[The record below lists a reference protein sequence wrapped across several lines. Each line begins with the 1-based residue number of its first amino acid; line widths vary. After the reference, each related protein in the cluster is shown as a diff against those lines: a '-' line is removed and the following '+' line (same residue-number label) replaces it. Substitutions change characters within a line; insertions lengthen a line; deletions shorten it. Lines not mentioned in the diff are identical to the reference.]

1 MNIEQFVAQ
10 TEGEWRSMRSAHS
23 LAFQQFEDVLSEIS
37 VQKISETNSD
47 LQTILKKEGGLSVS
61 DIKSPFLMKWAAE
74 SDWEPDDPNDVA
86 NGQCIIVPI
95 PKDGKSGVLLRSI
108 GYAESIAA
116 KSAYSFLDDGTF
128 VLKTKYDQSI
138 AEERIWFIS
147 ENVRCRSSVLKTSE
161 GSGILQTSFSSEVR
175 RLTKA

>member
-1 MNIEQFVAQ
+1 MPP
-10 TEGEWRSMRSAHS
+10 
-23 LAFQQFEDVLSEIS
+23 IS
-37 VQKISETNSD
+37 
-47 LQTILKKEGGLSVS
+47 SVS
-61 DIKSPFLMKWAAE
+61 IPDRHQGA
-74 SDWEPDDPNDVA
+74 SDQRDL
-86 NGQCIIVPI
+86 IVPM
-95 PKDGKSGVLLRSI
+95 PKNEKSGILIRSI

-116 KSAYSFLDDGTF
+116 RSEYKFLDDGTF

-175 RLTKA
+175 RLTKS

>member
-1 MNIEQFVAQ
+1 MPCVAGLFLANVIAKFARLEKPEIVTLSVECCYQ
-10 TEGEWRSMRSAHS
+10 NVGIATSA
-23 LAFQQFEDVLSEIS
+23 VLSM
-37 VQKISETNSD
+37 
-47 LQTILKKEGGLSVS
+47 
-61 DIKSPFLMKWAAE
+61 F
-74 SDWEPDDPNDVA
+74 DDPNDVA
-86 NGQCIIVPI
+86 SGQCIIVPI
-95 PKDGKSGVLLRSI
+95 PNNEQSGILLRSV

-116 KSAYSFLDDGTF
+116 RSEYNFLDDGTF

-175 RLTKA
+175 RLTKS

>member
-1 MNIEQFVAQ
+1 M
-10 TEGEWRSMRSAHS
+10 
-23 LAFQQFEDVLSEIS
+23 
-37 VQKISETNSD
+37 
-47 LQTILKKEGGLSVS
+47 
-61 DIKSPFLMKWAAE
+61 MKWAAE

-86 NGQCIIVPI
+86 NGECIIVPI
-95 PKDGKSGVLLRSI
+95 PTNEKSGVLLRSI

-116 KSAYSFLDDGTF
+116 RSEYNFLDDGTF

-175 RLTKA
+175 RLTKS

>member
-1 MNIEQFVAQ
+1 MDIEQFVAQ

-23 LAFQQFEDVLSEIS
+23 LAFQQFEEVLSEIS
-37 VQKISETNSD
+37 VEKISVTNTD
-47 LQTILKKEGGLSVS
+47 LQTILKQEGGLSVT

-86 NGQCIIVPI
+86 NGECIIVPI
-95 PKDGKSGVLLRSI
+95 PTNEKSGVLLRSI

-116 KSAYSFLDDGTF
+116 RSEYNFLDDGTF
-128 VLKTKYDQSI
+128 VLRTKYDQSI

-175 RLTKA
+175 RLTKS